1 MQVIIFVKAD
11 MCLFNSVSLCFHVVL
26 HWTTNI
32 CMFNG
37 YCNACEIM
45 WLSPNSLL
53 YNFFFSSYSILSFGA
68 PAANKYK
75 VIVDGRDPMLFET
88 SQVCA
93 LFFHFLL
100 AVSITLQSPLK
111 PTRFAEPIQNQW

>member
-1 MQVIIFVKAD
+1 MQVIIFV
-11 MCLFNSVSLCFHVVL
+11 CSIQFHCVFTLFCTGRLTHVCSTAIAILVRQCDYHLIHCFI
-26 HWTTNI
+26 T
-32 CMFNG
+32 
-37 YCNACEIM
+37 
-45 WLSPNSLL
+45 
-53 YNFFFSSYSILSFGA
+53 SSYSILSFGA

-111 PTRFAEPIQNQW
+111 PTRFAEPIQNQS